1 MELLQFFIRI
11 EFLVFLVDLTRQVYL
26 GLKIVYFA
34 VGKAFFAV
42 WQKFLKELIFQ
53 QHFWYF

>member
-26 GLKIVYFA
+26 GLKIVYFGAGKVFSA
-34 VGKAFFAV
+34 V
-42 WQKFLKELIFQ
+42 
-53 QHFWYF
+53 

>member
-26 GLKIVYFA
+26 GLKIVYFGA
-34 VGKAFFAV
+34 GKVFSAV